1 MLNEL
6 GLDSDHVHRASAH
19 ETIYQAVMRTSLRD
33 PNSTTKVHAIVA
45 DEPSATRLA
54 ELVGADEVVQIG
66 TLEQGSRIVF
76 NDTDKKKR
84 QAAKK
89 VLAGRNVPE
98 IPPNPYINE
107 NGVKSGTLVDAEGP
121 LDGSTNTKESVG
133 FASGCLASL
142 DHPLGSSSVNSSEP
156 KAL

>member
-33 PNSTTKVHAIVA
+33 PNSIVKVHAIVA
-45 DEPSATRLA
+45 DEPSAIRLA
-54 ELVGADEVVQIG
+54 ELVGTDEVVQIG
-66 TLEQGSRIVF
+66 ALEQGSRIVF

-89 VLAGRNVPE
+89 VLAARNVPE

-107 NGVKSGTLVDAEGP
+107 NGGKNGTFLDSSGLLDGP
-121 LDGSTNTKESVG
+121 LKDTNESVG
-133 FASGCLASL
+133 FASGWFTPFANPLA
-142 DHPLGSSSVNSSEP
+142 SSSVNQTESRH
-156 KAL
+156 